1 MAISNHERVGKA
13 LELLREGLRPF
24 VERELKTYHG
34 DRWASE
40 VKEVLT
46 DTRLGGGKGDAM
58 QDVGVHLV
66 LMDRC
71 WGDVF
76 RKTLG
81 KAERSLVNELL
92 DIRNRWAHQNPFS
105 GDDADRALDSVSR
118 LLTAVSA
125 PQADEVGK
133 MKMELRRLIFDEQV
147 RGEKRRSSGTA
158 IESQA
163 TGNLKPWREVVTPH
177 KDVASGRYQQAE
189 FAADLW
195 QVHLGEGTDEYKK
208 PGEIFRRTDLT
219 ASLQRMVGCAV
230 VHHC

>member
-13 LELLREGLRPF
+13 LELLKDGLRPF

-58 QDVGVHLV
+58 QDVAVQLV
-66 LMDRC
+66 LMDRT

-92 DIRNRWAHQNPFS
+92 DVRNRWAHQNPFS
-105 GDDADRALDSVSR
+105 GDDADRALDTVSR
-118 LLTAVSA
+118 LLSAVSA

-147 RGEKRRSSGTA
+147 RGEKRKSAGTP

-163 TGNLKPWREVVTPH
+163 TGKLKPWREVVTPH
-177 KDVASGRYQQAE
+177 KDEAIVVSAAARRFSCIPSADANVGNSGGARKRT
-189 FAADLW
+189 
-195 QVHLGEGTDEYKK
+195 G
-208 PGEIFRRTDLT
+208 RRCGDCH
-219 ASLQRMVGCAV
+219 RP
-230 VHHC
+230 